1 MSDTVAFYGA
11 GMLGSGFVQA
21 LRRRGVPVRVWNRTF
36 EKAKALEGSGAQA
49 FESAA
54 ETARGASRVHLCL
67 RDDEAVESVLA
78 AALPGI
84 AKDAPIIDHTTTS
97 PRGVTDRV
105 QRFAREGRQFVHAP
119 VFMGPQNALESTGL
133 MMISGDPDLAE
144 RLRPLL
150 EPMTGKLW
158 YAGERADGAAVRK
171 LLGNA
176 MILAVIGGLRDAFA
190 LADRNGLDRDA
201 AYGLFAHFNPGA
213 QIQGRG
219 KRMAEGDYEPT
230 WTLEMAHKDARLML
244 ESAGGAA
251 LPVLAAVEAE
261 LRAAME
267 RDLGAKDLAAIAEL

>member
-36 EKAKALEGSGAQA
+36 EKAKALESTGAQA

-54 ETARGASRVHLCL
+54 DAARGATRVHLCL
-67 RDDEAVESVLA
+67 RDDEAVEGVLA

-97 PRGVTDRV
+97 PRGAADRAE
-105 QRFAREGRQFVHAP
+105 RFARDGRQFVHAP

-133 MMISGDPDLAE
+133 MMISGDPELAE

-150 EPMTGKLW
+150 EPMTGKVW
-158 YAGERADGAAVRK
+158 YVGERADGAAVRK

-176 MILAVIGGLRDAFA
+176 MILAVIGGMRDAFA
-190 LADRNGLDRDA
+190 IAQRNGLDRES

-244 ESAGGAA
+244 ESAGGAS
-251 LPVLAAVEAE
+251 LPVLEAVEAE